1 MNNTLIL
8 SDTIQRLGYTVIDD
22 VRVVQYTC
30 IIPLNNPKDMRI
42 GISKLNPDMYK
53 ANRDVCRND
62 YATFEDSAY
71 QLQEELLAK
80 IGG

>member
-1 MNNTLIL
+1 
-8 SDTIQRLGYTVIDD
+8 
-22 VRVVQYTC
+22 
-30 IIPLNNPKDMRI
+30 MRI

-62 YATFEDSAY
+62 YAAFEDSAY